1 MINDLEIHIQENIND
16 KTRRFGVFL
25 TLFSRYSTGKLLI
38 DTLSDGWLKHF
49 YIRDPNQERISL
61 EKTA

>member
-1 MINDLEIHIQENIND
+1 MINDLEIYIQENVDD
-16 KTRRFGVFL
+16 KNRRFGVFL
-25 TLFSRYSTGKLLI
+25 TRFSRYSTGKLLI

>member
-1 MINDLEIHIQENIND
+1 MIKDLEIQIQENINN

-25 TLFSRYSTGKLLI
+25 TRFSRYSTGKLLI